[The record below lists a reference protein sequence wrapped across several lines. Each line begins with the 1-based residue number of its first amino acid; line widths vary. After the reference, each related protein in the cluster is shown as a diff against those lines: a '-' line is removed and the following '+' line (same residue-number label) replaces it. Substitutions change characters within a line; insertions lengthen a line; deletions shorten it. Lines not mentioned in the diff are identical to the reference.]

1 MFVLNVLRGML
12 LVAEVCLAAP
22 VLYLGI
28 VSASALRAAKS
39 RQAAYAQSR
48 LSPLPMTR
56 FAILVPAHDEDV
68 TLGALLANLAQLD
81 YPRNLYTVY
90 VVADNCTDSTPD
102 IVRASGVARVYE
114 RFDQARRGKGYA
126 LNWLLQKLAE
136 DRLLY
141 DAYVVIDADSIVDP
155 AFLQAMAIEMGRG
168 TQAMQAHNTVLNAD
182 ASPSAALRWIALSLV
197 NHVRSLGRS
206 GLGASVALTGNGMCL
221 SHAILQR
228 YPWQAFSVGEDYEY
242 YLALVAHG
250 ERVQYVPEAVV
261 RSHMPTKF
269 AQMRTQD
276 IRWEAAQP
284 VRKTWQTAWRLLSS
298 GLRQR
303 DFVRVEAFMELL
315 VPPLSLLLSFCV
327 LTLLAAIA
335 VWSLPALLLALALV
349 AGLACYISTALY
361 LLRPSRSVYKALLY
375 APGFMLWK
383 LWVYFVLRKN
393 KKHASEWVRTSRTV
407 SVP

>member
-22 VLYLGI
+22 VLYLGV

-48 LSPLPMTR
+48 LSPLPMMR
-56 FAILVPAHDEDV
+56 FAILVPAHDEEV

-102 IVRASGVARVYE
+102 IVRASGIARVYE
-114 RFDQARRGKGYA
+114 RFDQAKRGKGYA
-126 LNWLLQKLAE
+126 LNWLLQKLTE

-155 AFLQAMAIEMGRG
+155 AFLQAMAIEMERG
-168 TQAMQAHNTVLNAD
+168 TQSMQAHNTVLNVD
-182 ASPSAALRWIALSLV
+182 ASPSAALRWIALSLI
-197 NHVRSLGRS
+197 NHVRPLGRC
-206 GLGASVALTGNGMCL
+206 GLGASAALTGNGMCL

-242 YLALVAHG
+242 YLTLVADG

-276 IRWEAAQP
+276 IRWEATQP
-284 VRKTWQTAWRLLSS
+284 VRKTWRALWKLLST

-303 DFVRVEAFMELL
+303 DFVRVEAFTELL
-315 VPPLSLLLSFCV
+315 VPPLSLLVSFCV

-335 VWSLPALLLALALV
+335 LRWLPGLLVGLALV
-349 AGLACYISTALY
+349 AGLTCYVGTALY

-393 KKHASEWVRTSRTV
+393 KKHTSEWVRTSRTV